1 MCKLG
6 GGHSARSAANVAV
19 ALVVILIAI
28 KVATLVVPFFLGS
41 IIMLNYDLT
50 EYFPIQSQTS
60 SSDKLFLLAAIEMVT
75 AHKKRYSYVEVG
87 SFLGGSLTPFLK
99 DSNCYHVLSID
110 ERERKQPDER
120 GANFD
125 YAGVT
130 HKTMID
136 NLNSVGIGTE
146 KLQTYD
152 GSVDTVGPTAQSFDL
167 AFIDGEHTDYACVR
181 DFLWILPMLKPDS
194 LIMFHDSSLVFKGI
208 RIIQLYLRKIGI
220 PFQFFKKNDSEMS
233 GIFLGSFAGV
243 DVAAIFGRGDN
254 PEEFYSLA
262 ETSLIQQLVA
272 NRVEVKFSY
281 QINPAKTISA
291 F

>member
-1 MCKLG
+1 M
-6 GGHSARSAANVAV
+6 
-19 ALVVILIAI
+19 
-28 KVATLVVPFFLGS
+28 PD
-41 IIMLNYDLT
+41 YDLT

-60 SSDKLFLLAAIEMVT
+60 SSDKHFLLAAIELVT
-75 AHKKRYSYVEVG
+75 AQKKRYSYVEVG

-99 DSNCYHVLSID
+99 DNNCYHVLSID

-125 YAGVT
+125 YAGIT
-130 HKTMID
+130 HETMID
-136 NLNSVGIGTE
+136 KLNSVGISTD

-152 GSVDTVGPTAQSFDL
+152 GSVDTIEPSAQSFDL

-181 DFLWILPMLKPDS
+181 DFLWILPMAKPDS

-220 PFQFFKKNDSEMS
+220 PFQFFKKKDSEMS
-233 GIFLGSFAGV
+233 GIFFGSFVGV
-243 DVAAIFGRGDN
+243 DAVAIFGSGDD
-254 PEEFYSLA
+254 PEGFYLRA